1 MAILS
6 RSGGMAQQGWQPSET
21 VDTLGNKYNR
31 SVIVPRQ
38 PHRILAVI
46 TSAVLLTGCVTT
58 RSDRIGADDGSDSCR
73 QQVVALDS
81 TGNFFAEDML
91 RGAAFGAVGG
101 AALGGI
107 IGGNWRSALIGAAA
121 GAATGAAGGYLAA
134 LQQRNAD
141 QSGIRT
147 SLVSDLSR
155 ENAELDRTQLAFNQL
170 MDCRFQQAREVR
182 EAHRQGRLPRGTAEA
197 ELANLRAR
205 TQRDIALA
213 RSIDQR
219 IGTRGA
225 EFDTAIE
232 SVAPG
237 TKASYEARREVTP
250 VSAQARSTVA
260 LKLRPEAGAP
270 EIGQLAARQ
279 PVRIRPITRGFA
291 LVQTQDGQRLG
302 YAEQSAFNTA
312 GRGRALPRQADPRG
326 QAAGPAVNSDAR
338 TLAASNIARR
348 EGFSESVATAEQAAA
363 GGGGF
368 ELAG

>member
-1 MAILS
+1 MA
-6 RSGGMAQQGWQPSET
+6 
-21 VDTLGNKYNR
+21 
-31 SVIVPRQ
+31 RQ
-38 PHRILAVI
+38 PNRMIAI
-46 TSAVLLTGCVTT
+46 ATSAVLLAGCVTT

-81 TGNFFAEDML
+81 TGNFFAEDIL
-91 RGAAFGAVGG
+91 RGAAFGAAGG

-134 LQQRNAD
+134 LQQRSAD
-141 QSGIRT
+141 QSGIQA

-182 EAHRQGRLPRGTAEA
+182 EAYRQGRLPRGTAEA
-197 ELANLRAR
+197 EMTALRAR

-225 EFDTAIE
+225 EFETAIE

-237 TKASYEARREVTP
+237 TKASYEARRNATAVN
-250 VSAQARSTVA
+250 ALARAPVA

-270 EIGQLAARQ
+270 EIGRLAARQ
-279 PVRIRPITRGFA
+279 PVRIRPIAPGYA
-291 LVQTQDGQRLG
+291 LVQTQDGERLG
-302 YAEQSAFNTA
+302 YAEQSAFNSA
-312 GRGRALPRQADPRG
+312 GGRGVALPRQAEPRA
-326 QAAGPAVNSDAR
+326 QAAGPAVNSDTR

-348 EGFSESVATAEQAAA
+348 EGFSESVANAEMAAS